1 MKATEARLIAALD
14 RPPADLRLYLLHG
27 PDEASAQAHA
37 ARLARALGQGA
48 ERIDL
53 DGAALRSDPARLSD
67 EAAAISLFGDA
78 RYVRVTNAGEEI
90 GEAVNALLTADQA
103 GNPVIV
109 IAPTVK
115 ATGKLVK
122 VAIDSDRALAFAC
135 YPPNARDAATVVM
148 DLARAEGLRLAPAAV
163 PRIVRASDGD
173 RAVMAREIE
182 KLALYLDAAP
192 DRPRDVDEEA
202 LDAIGADI
210 AEGEIGDVI
219 LATTGGDVA
228 ALVEALRRM
237 AGADTSPIP
246 VLRALGRRLVAL
258 VDMRAAVDSGEGVDQ
273 VMKRHRVFWREEAST
288 AAALRRWR
296 VPALA
301 AALAAARR
309 TEREVIA
316 AGPTGRVV
324 AESFLLRLAQRV
336 AR

>member
-27 PDEASAQAHA
+27 PDEATAQAHV
-37 ARLARALGQGA
+37 ARLGRALGQGA
-48 ERIDL
+48 ERVDL
-53 DGAALRSDPARLSD
+53 DGATLRSDPARLSD
-67 EAAAISLFGDA
+67 EAAAISLFGDP
-78 RYVRVTNAGEEI
+78 RYIRVTGAGEEVL
-90 GEAVNALLTADQA
+90 EAIAALLDLERA
-103 GNPVIV
+103 GNPVVV
-109 IAPTVK
+109 IAPSVK

-122 VAIDSDRALAFAC
+122 AAIDSDRALAFAC
-135 YPPNARDAATVVM
+135 YPPNARDAAAVVAE
-148 DLARAEGLRLAPAAV
+148 LGRSEGLRIAPTAV
-163 PRIVRASDGD
+163 QRIVRASDGD
-173 RAVMAREIE
+173 RAVMAREVE

-192 DRPRDVDEEA
+192 DRPADADEEA

-210 AEGEIGDVI
+210 AEGEIGDVV
-219 LATTGGDVA
+219 LAVTGGDVP
-228 ALVEALRRM
+228 ALVEGLRRM
-237 AGADTSPIP
+237 AGADSSPIP
-246 VLRALGRRLVAL
+246 LLRALGRRLLSLA
-258 VDMRAAVDSGEGVDQ
+258 DMRAAIDSGEAVDQ

-316 AGPTGRVV
+316 AGPAGRVV
-324 AESFLLRLAQRV
+324 METFLLRLAQRV